1 MNPGIKLLQID
12 AKVGLQCTNM
22 LEPFDVHLLG
32 FFMFLE
38 FVFGSRA
45 RYLFWTD
52 WGQNP
57 KIERSG
63 MDGIGRKVIISENLY
78 WPNGLTLDYPNRR
91 LYFTDARLDFIEFCN
106 YDGSGRRKVFANDHV
121 GVKQFIKCV
130 ACFFFHDYFWT
141 FAIVMEKL
149 ILVFKKNPKNLQ
161 IIFTLGSSVCTKMI
175 YM

>member
-1 MNPGIKLLQID
+1 MLKLF
-12 AKVGLQCTNM
+12 
-22 LEPFDVHLLG
+22 EVHLFG
-32 FFMFLE
+32 FFMFSK
-38 FVFGSRA
+38 FVFVSRA

-121 GVKQFIKCV
+121 SVKQFMNCV
-130 ACFFFHDYFWT
+130 ARFFFHDNQNLYIFGL
-141 FAIVMEKL
+141 FAVVMEK
-149 ILVFKKNPKNLQ
+149 
-161 IIFTLGSSVCTKMI
+161 
-175 YM
+175 

>member
-1 MNPGIKLLQID
+1 
-12 AKVGLQCTNM
+12 M
-22 LEPFDVHLLG
+22 LKFFDVHLFG
-32 FFMFLE
+32 FFMFLK
-38 FVFGSRA
+38 FVSRA

-121 GVKQFIKCV
+121 SVKQFMNCV
-130 ACFFFHDYFWT
+130 ARFFYHDNQNFIYFW
-141 FAIVMEKL
+141 AL
-149 ILVFKKNPKNLQ
+149 CSCY
-161 IIFTLGSSVCTKMI
+161 GKMI
-175 YM
+175 RIKKKYI

>member
-1 MNPGIKLLQID
+1 
-12 AKVGLQCTNM
+12 
-22 LEPFDVHLLG
+22 
-32 FFMFLE
+32 MFLK
-38 FVFGSRA
+38 FVSRA

-121 GVKQFIKCV
+121 SVKQFMNCV
-130 ACFFFHDYFWT
+130 ARFFFHDNQNFIYFW
-141 FAIVMEKL
+141 AL
-149 ILVFKKNPKNLQ
+149 CSCY
-161 IIFTLGSSVCTKMI
+161 GKMI
-175 YM
+175 KIKKKYIVTNNCYCMFISLH

>member
-1 MNPGIKLLQID
+1 
-12 AKVGLQCTNM
+12 
-22 LEPFDVHLLG
+22 
-32 FFMFLE
+32 MFSK
-38 FVFGSRA
+38 FVFVSRA

-121 GVKQFIKCV
+121 SVKQFMNCV
-130 ACFFFHDYFWT
+130 ARFFFHDNQNLYIFGL
-141 FAIVMEKL
+141 FAVVMEKL
-149 ILVFKKNPKNLQ
+149 LKKD
-161 IIFTLGSSVCTKMI
+161 I
-175 YM
+175 

>member
-1 MNPGIKLLQID
+1 MLKLF
-12 AKVGLQCTNM
+12 
-22 LEPFDVHLLG
+22 EVHLFG
-32 FFMFLE
+32 FFMSSK
-38 FVFGSRA
+38 FVFVSRA

-121 GVKQFIKCV
+121 SVKQFMNCV
-130 ACFFFHDYFWT
+130 ARFFYHDNQNLYIFGL
-141 FAIVMEKL
+141 FAVVMEK
-149 ILVFKKNPKNLQ
+149 
-161 IIFTLGSSVCTKMI
+161 
-175 YM
+175 

>member
-12 AKVGLQCTNM
+12 VKVGLQCTNM
-22 LEPFDVHLLG
+22 LEPFDVHLLR

-121 GVKQFIKCV
+121 SVKQFIKCV
-130 ACFFFHDYFWT
+130 TNFFDINPILYIFGL
-141 FAIVMEKL
+141 FAIVIEKL
-149 ILVFKKNPKNLQ
+149 PYYLKLKNKITNKISL
-161 IIFTLGSSVCTKMI
+161 
-175 YM
+175 

>member
-1 MNPGIKLLQID
+1 
-12 AKVGLQCTNM
+12 M
-22 LEPFDVHLLG
+22 LKFFDVHLFG
-32 FFMFLE
+32 VFMFLK
-38 FVFGSRA
+38 FVFVSRA

-121 GVKQFIKCV
+121 SVKQFMNCV
-130 ACFFFHDYFWT
+130 ARFFFFHDNQNLYIFGL
-141 FAIVMEKL
+141 FAVVMEK
-149 ILVFKKNPKNLQ
+149 
-161 IIFTLGSSVCTKMI
+161 
-175 YM
+175 